1 MTNVQRT
8 SALAARTSSK
18 GLAHERPPGAESQRR
33 LRSLPPM
40 TWSID
45 GKRVLVTGANSGIGL
60 ATATELARRGADVT
74 ITARDR
80 RKGETAAASIERDA
94 GRSVDLG
101 LLDLASLESVRSFGG
116 RFADTHDRLDV
127 LINNAGV
134 MAGSRRETPDGF
146 EWTFGVNHLGPF
158 LLTNLLT
165 PLLVD
170 GAPSRVVTVS
180 SEASRSARAGLDF
193 DDLQMTRGYSPNK
206 AYAASKLANIL
217 FTVELDRRLSSD
229 GVTARA
235 LHPGVVRTSF
245 GKSAESSRW
254 MGLLMTTVG
263 PLLKKPE
270 EGAATSVLLATAP
283 DEQVAQSLYWSEG
296 SPADPVPAAID
307 PESAE
312 RLWSVSE
319 RLVGLA

>member
-1 MTNVQRT
+1 
-8 SALAARTSSK
+8 
-18 GLAHERPPGAESQRR
+18 
-33 LRSLPPM
+33 M
-40 TWSID
+40 TWTIE

-60 ATATELARRGADVT
+60 ATATELARRGANVT
-74 ITARDR
+74 ITARNPQ
-80 RKGETAAASIERDA
+80 KGESAAAAIERDA
-94 GRSVDLG
+94 GRSVDVG
-101 LLDLASLESVRSFGG
+101 LLDLASLDSVRSFAAD
-116 RFADTHDRLDV
+116 FADDHDRLDV
-127 LINNAGV
+127 LVNNAGV
-134 MAGSRRETPDGF
+134 MAGSRRETPDGV

-170 GAPSRVVTVS
+170 STPSRVITVS

-193 DDLQMTRGYSPNK
+193 DDLQLTSGYSPNK

-217 FTVELDRRLSSD
+217 FTVELDRRLSGD

-263 PLLKKPE
+263 PFLKKPE
-270 EGAATSVLLATAP
+270 EGAATSVLLATAS
-283 DEQVAQSLYWSEG
+283 DEQVARSLYWSDG
-296 SPADPVPAAID
+296 SPAEPIPAAVD
-307 PESAE
+307 PEAAE
-312 RLWSVSE
+312 RLWAVSE
-319 RLVGLA
+319 QLVGLA